1 MVDLGIADR
10 VEVIGYIHAVC
21 SCGVAYLIDLRGSN
35 TVVVPEEGFVRKSP
49 VAEIDP
55 IMVTH
60 GKHFV
65 FISMVDKGFR
75 VDAVD
80 FFALA
85 ENFGAG
91 FRKLILHVDD
101 VVVVIILD
109 QFGIILPNHA
119 EGEIASSMVTLPSPF
134 VSAAFF

>member
-80 FFALA
+80 FFDYSAL
-85 ENFGAG
+85 
-91 FRKLILHVDD
+91 RK
-101 VVVVIILD
+101 
-109 QFGIILPNHA
+109 
-119 EGEIASSMVTLPSPF
+119 T
-134 VSAAFF
+134 

>member
-10 VEVIGYIHAVC
+10 VEVIGNIHAVC
-21 SCGVAYLIDLRGSN
+21 SCGVTYLIDLRRRN
-35 TVVVPEEGFVRKSP
+35 TVVVLEEGFVRKSP

-65 FISMVDKGFR
+65 FIAVVDKGFR
-75 VDAVD
+75 IDAVD

-85 ENFGAG
+85 ENVGAG
-91 FRKLILHVDD
+91 LRKLILHVDD

-109 QFGIILPNHA
+109 KL
-119 EGEIASSMVTLPSPF
+119 
-134 VSAAFF
+134 